1 MIKKSFEIILF
12 LPYRKEELEKYRSEQ
27 NKPAVP
33 DSDVLKMLQNTKI
46 QDSNQQT
53 GGFSKLQDSLNNE
66 GLFVINE
73 NYRHP
78 CMHHIQHKKLV
89 NHALFY

>member
-66 GLFVINE
+66 GLFVIMKITDIHACITFNT
-73 NYRHP
+73 
-78 CMHHIQHKKLV
+78 KKLV

>member
-1 MIKKSFEIILF
+1 ML
-12 LPYRKEELEKYRSEQ
+12 YRKEELEKYRSEQ

-46 QDSNQQT
+46 QDSSPQKAGG

-66 GLFVINE
+66 GLF
-73 NYRHP
+73 
-78 CMHHIQHKKLV
+78 M
-89 NHALFY
+89 